1 MIHIANLSSMQ
12 QRVGEE
18 LAVGDWVTVDQPMI
32 DKFAEATGDHQWI
45 HIDVERA
52 KKGPFGTTIAHGFL
66 TLSLL
71 PRLAES
77 AIKIDDVRMGV
88 NYGLNRVR
96 FPAPVPSGSRIRAHM
111 KLLAYEPIDGGAQ
124 LVMEVTM
131 EREGGDKPV
140 CVAERVAQVSLN
152 HPEAAWRSPAS
163 KGRHQ
168 RTGKAGSAVSTGSVG
183 DAPQVAHDELIVVRV
198 ASAPAR

>member
-1 MIHIANLSSMQ
+1 MIRITHLASLQ

-18 LAVGDWVTVDQPMI
+18 LAVGDWVTVDQATI

-45 HIDVERA
+45 HVDPVRA
-52 KKGPFGTTIAHGFL
+52 KSGPFGTTIAHGYL

-71 PRLAES
+71 PKLAES
-77 AIKIDDVRMGV
+77 ALKVDDVRMGV

-96 FPAPVPSGSRIRAHM
+96 FPAPVPAGSRIRARM

-131 EREGGDKPV
+131 EREGSDKPV
-140 CVAERVAQVSLN
+140 CVAETVSRRYL
-152 HPEAAWRSPAS
+152 
-163 KGRHQ
+163 
-168 RTGKAGSAVSTGSVG
+168 
-183 DAPQVAHDELIVVRV
+183 
-198 ASAPAR
+198 